1 LNDSIQYVKIEK
13 GLYVQGENKYVDNQI
28 FKTKEEPTPSAEYP
42 AVFVIG
48 KMLKNTPENYT
59 DVRGLV
65 TADYQEFLEKEWIAA
80 LRAKYQVTVDQNILK
95 TVKKN

>member
-1 LNDSIQYVKIEK
+1 
-13 GLYVQGENKYVDNQI
+13 
-28 FKTKEEPTPSAEYP
+28 
-42 AVFVIG
+42 
-48 KMLKNTPENYT
+48 MLKNTPENYT